1 MTLSCPG
8 KLFAFQEMRSLVATI
23 VSNFDIISASG
34 FDSLAFEKSF
44 EDRGLIEIH
53 KPLSVVMTR
62 RKVLVV

>member
-1 MTLSCPG
+1 M
-8 KLFAFQEMRSLVATI
+8 ATI